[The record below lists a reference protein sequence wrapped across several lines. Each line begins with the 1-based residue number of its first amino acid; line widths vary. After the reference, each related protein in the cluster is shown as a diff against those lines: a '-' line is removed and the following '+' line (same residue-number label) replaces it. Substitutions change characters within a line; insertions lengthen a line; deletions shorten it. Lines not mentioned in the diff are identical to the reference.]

1 MASGTGKAT
10 SLQQMQNDQPVV
22 FFDNPGGTQAPQMVI
37 DAMTH
42 YLLHDNANHGGAF
55 ATSQRSDAM
64 LHEARQAMA
73 DMLGAAS
80 PDEII
85 FGQNMTTFSFLCSL
99 TWRRLSVSY
108 RAFNGNR
115 FLELA

>member
-1 MASGTGKAT
+1 
-10 SLQQMQNDQPVV
+10 MQNDQPVV
-22 FFDNPGGTQAPQMVI
+22 FFENPGGTQTPQMVI
-37 DAMTH
+37 DTMTH
-42 YLLHDNANHGGAF
+42 YLLHNNANHGGAF
-55 ATSQRSDAM
+55 ATSQRSDAI

-85 FGQNMTTFSFLCSL
+85 FGQNMRTFSFLCSL

-108 RAFNGNR
+108 RTFNGNL